1 MHYKKITATER
12 ALIERWKGEGLSNKR
27 IAGRLGRNASTIGRE
42 ISRNKVGVTYIAE
55 CADRKAKRR
64 QKNAWKAK
72 HPLKNK
78 DVYAYVIGHLRM
90 GWSPDVIAG
99 RLRREY
105 GDDPNWR
112 ICKETIYAF
121 VFSRK
126 YKHDDLRMYLRRR
139 QKRRMKQGRKVHRE
153 RIPERVSIHSRPKEV
168 EHRNVLGHWEGDTI
182 VSRAHR
188 GGIHTTYERVSSLV
202 LVAKMNDLTAEASI
216 QAQLRIYKSL
226 PKEVCKTVTLDNG
239 SEHVLHTRLK
249 QLNIQTYFADPYS
262 SWQRGGNENANLWL
276 RYYFPKGTD
285 FNHVSEQEL
294 ADVVS
299 ELNNRPRRRLQY
311 ATPLEVFHSLL
322 KGLQS

>member
-1 MHYKKITATER
+1 MRHKKITATER
-12 ALIERWKGEGLSNKR
+12 GLIERWKSEGLSNKK
-27 IAGRLGRNASTIGRE
+27 IAERLGRDVSTIGRE
-42 ISRNKVGVTYIAE
+42 ISRNKDGVTYLAE
-55 CADRKAKRR
+55 CADRKAKKR
-64 QKNAWKAK
+64 QKNAWRAK

-78 DVYAYVIGHLRM
+78 DVFAYVIEHLRM

-105 GDDPNWR
+105 EKDSYWR

-121 VFSRK
+121 VFSGK

-139 QKRRMKQGRKVHRE
+139 QKRRVKQGRKVQRE

-168 EHRNVLGHWEGDTI
+168 ERRNVLGHWEGDTV
-182 VSRAHR
+182 VSKAHR

-202 LVAKMNDLTAEASI
+202 LAAKMDDLTAEASI
-216 QAQLRIYKSL
+216 RAQLRIYKSL

-249 QLNIQTYFADPYS
+249 HLNIKTYFADPYS

-285 FNHVSEQEL
+285 FNQVSEQEL